1 MRLEREGSQSNRR
14 SRLVA
19 APPPN
24 LPSASDL
31 ELERLFSEAYARL
44 HGRALDHA
52 ERFLDRDDARDAVQ
66 EVMADLWIRWP
77 RLTPEQRSDEYVF
90 GAVHNNVID
99 LLKGKGNGNVE
110 RVSLEDANE
119 ELERQAALAMETISR
134 GDTAADVLDLA
145 LAVMPPRRREVLL
158 LVKEHAFTYAEAAE
172 ALGLS
177 IGTINSHMRLANKDL
192 KTAFT
197 RAGFRIADAQ
207 PNLLPKPKGD
217 ATND

>member
-1 MRLEREGSQSNRR
+1 MRLERTGSQSNRS

-19 APPPN
+19 VVPPPGR
-24 LPSASDL
+24 PVESDFAL
-31 ELERLFSEAYARL
+31 EQLFIEAYHRL
-44 HGRALDHA
+44 HGRMLDHA
-52 ERFLDRDDARDAVQ
+52 ERFLDRESARDAAA
-66 EVMADLWIRWP
+66 EAAADVWYRWHLL
-77 RLTPEQRSDEYVF
+77 RPEQRTDAYFIS
-90 GAVHNNVID
+90 AVNHSAID
-99 LLKGKGNGNVE
+99 VLRGS
-110 RVSLEDANE
+110 RSSVSLEDAEE
-119 ELERQAALAMETISR
+119 ELERKTARAMETISR

-158 LVKEHAFTYAEAAE
+158 LVKEHAFSYTEAAE

-197 RAGFRIADAQ
+197 RAGFRIADVQ
-207 PNLLPKPKGD
+207 LNLLPKPTGG

>member
-14 SRLVA
+14 NRLVA
-19 APPPN
+19 VVPPPT
-24 LPSASDL
+24 LPAASDL

-44 HGRALDHA
+44 HGRVLDHA

-99 LLKGKGNGNVE
+99 LLKGKGIGAQ
-110 RVSLEDANE
+110 VSLEDANE
-119 ELERQAALAMETISR
+119 ELDRKAARAMETISR

-158 LVKEHAFTYAEAAE
+158 LVKEHAFTYTEAAE

-197 RAGFRIADAQ
+197 RAGFRIENFQPAQ
-207 PNLLPKPKGD
+207 LLAPKGD